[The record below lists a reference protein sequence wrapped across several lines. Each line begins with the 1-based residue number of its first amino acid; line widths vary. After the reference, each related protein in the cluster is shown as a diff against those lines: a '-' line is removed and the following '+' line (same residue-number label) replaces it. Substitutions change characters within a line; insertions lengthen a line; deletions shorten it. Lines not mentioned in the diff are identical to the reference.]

1 MSKINDK
8 FIATIMQRHYVGEN
22 TFIYNA
28 SHAILGTIDEQT
40 KIFIDHNGN
49 EYFSMLQQDSMTTEV
64 PYCYYNILEV
74 DDLGKITDKKLP
86 IEESINQYEYLA
98 KGIIYLVVRIDSKN
112 AYCFPLPIDK
122 MCSGLE
128 TARKAIETEEKQI
141 LDLEKDCIVLE
152 EDEEE
157 EIQPEM
163 TEDLTEL
170 VIKVI
175 KGEYNLDELK
185 DIKNQLNTIYSNIE
199 GALDSIDL
207 QIEATEETV
216 PVEESKIEE
225 TIEEKYTDIPE
236 ENDFDIED
244 IFNKVTKTLIAQ
256 DEAARR
262 VIAEIA
268 RKGMHH
274 KKKKEGILLTGK
286 TGVGKTELMRLIA
299 KYLDRPFLKIDSTQ
313 LTVPGYTGKDIEEYL
328 WQLYVQ
334 CGYDKEQAERAIIF
348 FDEIDKKATGKKDDV
363 SGERV
368 LDVLLPF
375 IEGTTYDACSNTKNS
390 TKKVKIDTSNMICVF
405 GGAYTDVYKDL
416 YEETQMG
423 FNGNIER
430 KRRKAAPSDFIEKGH
445 TKDEFIGRVAIVELK
460 DLEFD
465 DIKRLILESDESAL
479 KIQKQIFEKLGVK
492 ITFTDGYV
500 NAIAQGAVDRKTGA
514 RGLNTIVDEST
525 WEAYE
530 EVYKKSNRGKY
541 SEVIFDEKTVEDS
554 SCYQLVKRKTG
565 NNTF

>member
-1 MSKINDK
+1 
-8 FIATIMQRHYVGEN
+8 
-22 TFIYNA
+22 
-28 SHAILGTIDEQT
+28 
-40 KIFIDHNGN
+40 
-49 EYFSMLQQDSMTTEV
+49 
-64 PYCYYNILEV
+64 
-74 DDLGKITDKKLP
+74 
-86 IEESINQYEYLA
+86 
-98 KGIIYLVVRIDSKN
+98 
-112 AYCFPLPIDK
+112 
-122 MCSGLE
+122 
-128 TARKAIETEEKQI
+128 
-141 LDLEKDCIVLE
+141 
-152 EDEEE
+152 
-157 EIQPEM
+157 
-163 TEDLTEL
+163 
-170 VIKVI
+170 
-175 KGEYNLDELK
+175 
-185 DIKNQLNTIYSNIE
+185 
-199 GALDSIDL
+199 
-207 QIEATEETV
+207 
-216 PVEESKIEE
+216 
-225 TIEEKYTDIPE
+225 
-236 ENDFDIED
+236 
-244 IFNKVTKTLIAQ
+244 
-256 DEAARR
+256 
-262 VIAEIA
+262 
-268 RKGMHH
+268 MHS

-334 CGYDKEQAERAIIF
+334 CGNDKEKAEQAIIF

-375 IEGTTYDACSNTKNS
+375 IEGTTYDACPNTKNS
-390 TKKVKIDTSNMICVF
+390 TKKVIIDTSKMICVF

-416 YEETQMG
+416 YEKTQMG

-430 KRRKAAPSDFIEKGH
+430 KRRKASPSDFIEKGR

-479 KIQKQIFEKLGVK
+479 KIQEQIFEKLGVK

-541 SEVIFDEKTVEDS
+541 SEVIFNEKTVEDS
-554 SCYQLVKRKTG
+554 SCYQLVKRKTE
-565 NNTF
+565 NNIF